1 MDARRGQQQGHSI
14 DDGAYFSRE
23 FQEVEALGDDRDVRC
38 PGGCPGSDTAW
49 QMLLLEEDAYISWN
63 DGLRSR
69 APTVLLA
76 SGRLQMVSFTSILAH
91 GSPVALL
98 ATKMPEFLTI
108 VSGERVLL
116 HSTELSSWH
125 NR

>member
-1 MDARRGQQQGHSI
+1 MIACISAGNFRKSK
-14 DDGAYFSRE
+14 
-23 FQEVEALGDDRDVRC
+23 RC
-38 PGGCPGSDTAW
+38 EMTEMSVGCSGSDTAW
-49 QMLLLEEDAYISWN
+49 QVLLLEEDAYVSWN

-69 APTVLLA
+69 APTILLA

-98 ATKMPEFLTI
+98 ATKMPEFFTI
-108 VSGERVLL
+108 VLGERVLL
-116 HSTELSSWH
+116 HTTELSSCHWH